1 VAHRVESHGRAV
13 GHGILDHWSDLVD
26 PGTGIVREVTELR
39 VDDDD
44 PRFVHFLSTA
54 CDTAAF
60 GLLPN
65 FGRNGGAGAT
75 AYTALAKALGEA
87 VERYCSAVFDHD
99 DLVWSP
105 YERLDEP
112 ATPPEAFALY
122 LPEQYAAP
130 GFPWR
135 PFTDRSPIAWTRGR
149 SLVTGGQVLVPAP
162 FVFVPYHYRADRPD
176 TPIAQPISTG
186 LACGSSVA
194 DATLSALCE
203 VIERD
208 AFTTMWQAGLS
219 RPRIRIDPTVTGSAQ
234 LRDLVDRFNAVDIA
248 VHLVD
253 IGTDVRCPTVMAIA
267 ECDAATSPALAF
279 AAAAHPDPPTAA
291 RKAIEELAH
300 TRRFAAQVMDY
311 LPPVPVDVAGG
322 HPAVDGQRAH
332 LRFYCPQD
340 AKPPAAFAWSA
351 GAWIDLSAM
360 VTCRPAIRA
369 ATVRVVTSAAVTYGP
384 VVSGRAVTA
393 SAAPGAAEVLSAL
406 VCEVSATGSDVIACD
421 LTTPDV
427 AELGLSVVRVVVP
440 GFHPLQMGHAN
451 RCLGGTRLPAAV
463 GVDTWSAGH
472 DNPYPHPFP

>member
-1 VAHRVESHGRAV
+1 MAHRMGSRP
-13 GHGILDHWSDLVD
+13 GILDRWTDLVD
-26 PGTGIVREVTELR
+26 PRTGIVREITELR

-44 PRFVHFLSTA
+44 PRFVHFLSAA
-54 CDTAAF
+54 CTTEAF
-60 GLLPN
+60 GNLAN
-65 FGRNGGAGAT
+65 FGNNGGAGAT
-75 AYTALAKALGEA
+75 PYTALAKAIGEA
-87 VERYCSAVFDHD
+87 VERYCSAVFDYD

-112 ATPPEAFALY
+112 ATPPDAYALY
-122 LPEQYAAP
+122 LPEQYAAAR
-130 GFPWR
+130 FPWR
-135 PFTDRSPIAWTRGR
+135 PFTERSPIGWGRGR
-149 SLVTGGQVLVPAP
+149 SLVTGGQVLVPAT

-219 RPRIRIDPTVTGSAQ
+219 RPRVRLDGAIAASAE
-234 LRDLVDRFNAVDIA
+234 LSDLVDRFHAVGLT

-253 IGTDVRCPTVMAIA
+253 IGTDVRCPTIMAIA
-267 ECDAATSPALAF
+267 DGRADTSPALAF
-279 AAAAHPDPPTAA
+279 AAASHPEPLVAA

-340 AKPPAAFAWSA
+340 ARPPAAFAWASDT
-351 GAWIDLSAM
+351 WVDL
-360 VTCRPAIRA
+360 
-369 ATVRVVTSAAVTYGP
+369 AAVATCHP
-384 VVSGRAVTA
+384 DGRGTP
-393 SAAPGAAEVLSAL
+393 AAAHVPDVLAAL
-406 VCEVSATGSDVIACD
+406 VCEVAATGSDVIACD

-451 RCLGGTRLPAAV
+451 RCLGGTRLSTAA
-463 GVDTWSAGH
+463 GGGTWSAAR